1 MKNFKSKLA
10 EKAGFT
16 LVELIVVIAIL
27 GILAGVAVPSYTGYV
42 NKAKETSDV
51 QYLGVINTAAQGLA
65 AGEAAAVD
73 KIVVSA
79 SAGTISSIAVTC
91 DPDTSTVAEAD
102 MKLLVTGT
110 ATGNY
115 EKFTSEKYAKGAT
128 WEKGEWEANS

>member
-27 GILAGVAVPSYTGYV
+27 GILAGVAVPSYTGYI

-65 AGEAAAVD
+65 AGAADTVNGIEVIATGGDITSIKVD
-73 KIVVSA
+73 
-79 SAGTISSIAVTC
+79 
-91 DPDTSTVAEAD
+91 
-102 MKLLVTGT
+102 LVTGSDIT
-110 ATGNY
+110 DSADLKLLITGATDGDY
-115 EKFTSEKYAKGAT
+115 EELTSEKYAKGAT
-128 WEKGEWEANS
+128 WSAGEWSAK